1 MPCPPP
7 GDPPN
12 PGIELRSPALMVHSL
27 SSEPP
32 GKPKSAIYPI
42 YPLPLDPPYH
52 LPLHPNPLDCPR
64 AKDLSSLHHT
74 VKSHWLLNFTYS
86 DVYVQC
92 YALQLPQ
99 PLLPHCIQSLLLEHF
114 EVYRALTWEEQ
125 GFPPHSLPL
134 TGFPFILNNVNS
146 GGTCL
151 ATNEP
156 KLVI

>member
-1 MPCPPP
+1 MSPPSHN
-7 GDPPN
+7 PPH
-12 PGIELRSPALMVHSL
+12 PIPSLGCHRAL
-27 SSEPP
+27 
-32 GKPKSAIYPI
+32 
-42 YPLPLDPPYH
+42 
-52 LPLHPNPLDCPR
+52 
-64 AKDLSSLHHT
+64 DLSSLCST
-74 VKSHWLLNFTYS
+74 ADSYWLLNFTYS

-114 EVYRALTWEEQ
+114 EVYRALTWEEE